1 MVEDRPIM
9 SARKSCPKNI
19 VLRNVRLMAIF
30 AEISENVCI
39 NKGYLHEVLSLSVLV
54 DVVHQT

>member
-1 MVEDRPIM
+1 
-9 SARKSCPKNI
+9 
-19 VLRNVRLMAIF
+19 MAIF